1 MMPNQFAGFLAA
13 TAQVPTPFFKND
25 LEIANYALT
34 LEHLENA
41 FYKQV
46 TGSGRLSGKALTY
59 LQVVGRHEQEHV
71 DFLTSFI
78 RQAGGTPVAAARGY
92 DFAKLGDLN
101 SQAGILK
108 VAEMLEQTGV
118 KDVRTYDNGY
128 YPGMGIHEMGTAR
141 MGRDPKTSVLNSHN
155 QVWDAPNVFVT
166 DGACMVSTACQNPS
180 LSYMAFSARA
190 ADFAVR
196 ELNRRNL

>member
-1 MMPNQFAGFLAA
+1 MANQFASFLAA
-13 TAQVPTPFFKND
+13 TAQVPQPFFKND

-71 DFLTSFI
+71 DFLTTFI

-118 KDVRTYDNGY
+118 LAYDGVAFEIKDKKILAAAGSIVAVEARHTAAIRTLL
-128 YPGMGIHEMGTAR
+128 TAQQSATNAGAAVPSGNIDMPVPNAFEKALR
-141 MGRDPKTSVLNSHN
+141 PQEVL
-155 QVWDAPNVFVT
+155 
-166 DGACMVSTACQNPS
+166 
-180 LSYMAFSARA
+180 A
-190 ADFAVR
+190 AVGPIIQQ
-196 ELNRRNL
+196 

>member
-1 MMPNQFAGFLAA
+1 MANQFASFLAA
-13 TAQVPTPFFKND
+13 TAQVPQPFFKND

-71 DFLTSFI
+71 DFLTNFI

-118 KDVRTYDNGY
+118 LAYDGVAFEIKDKQILAAAGSIVAVEARHTAAIRTLLNAQQSPTNAGAMVPSGNIDMPVPNAF
-128 YPGMGIHEMGTAR
+128 E
-141 MGRDPKTSVLNSHN
+141 KVLRP
-155 QVWDAPNVFVT
+155 QEV
-166 DGACMVSTACQNPS
+166 
-180 LSYMAFSARA
+180 LA
-190 ADFAVR
+190 AVGPIIQQ
-196 ELNRRNL
+196 

>member
-1 MMPNQFAGFLAA
+1 MANQFASFLAA
-13 TAQVPTPFFKND
+13 TAQVPQPFFKND

-71 DFLTSFI
+71 DFLTTFI

-108 VAEMLEQTGV
+108 IAEMLEQTGV
-118 KDVRTYDNGY
+118 LAYDGVAFEIKDKQILAAAGSIVAVEARHTAAIRTLL
-128 YPGMGIHEMGTAR
+128 TAQQSATNAGAAVPSGNVD
-141 MGRDPKTSVLNSHN
+141 MPVPNAFEKVLRP
-155 QVWDAPNVFVT
+155 QEV
-166 DGACMVSTACQNPS
+166 
-180 LSYMAFSARA
+180 LA
-190 ADFAVR
+190 AVGPIIQQ
-196 ELNRRNL
+196 

>member
-1 MMPNQFAGFLAA
+1 MANQFASFLAA
-13 TAQVPTPFFKND
+13 TAQVPQPFFKND

-71 DFLTSFI
+71 DFLTNFI

-118 KDVRTYDNGY
+118 LAYDGVAFEIKDKQILAAAGSIVAVEARHTAAIRTLL
-128 YPGMGIHEMGTAR
+128 TAQQSATNAGAAVPSGNVD
-141 MGRDPKTSVLNSHN
+141 MPVPNAFEKVLRP
-155 QVWDAPNVFVT
+155 QEV
-166 DGACMVSTACQNPS
+166 
-180 LSYMAFSARA
+180 LA
-190 ADFAVR
+190 AVGPIIQQ
-196 ELNRRNL
+196 

>member
-1 MMPNQFAGFLAA
+1 MANQFASFLAA
-13 TAQVPTPFFKND
+13 TAQVPQPFFKND

-46 TGSGRLSGKALTY
+46 NGSGRLSGKAATY

-71 DFLTSFI
+71 DFLTTFI

-118 KDVRTYDNGY
+118 LAYDGVAFEIKDKQILAAAGSIVAVEARHTAAIRTLL
-128 YPGMGIHEMGTAR
+128 TAQQSPTNAGAATPSGNVD
-141 MGRDPKTSVLNSHN
+141 MPVPNAFEKVLRP
-155 QVWDAPNVFVT
+155 QEV
-166 DGACMVSTACQNPS
+166 
-180 LSYMAFSARA
+180 LA
-190 ADFAVR
+190 AVGPIIQQ
-196 ELNRRNL
+196 

>member
-1 MMPNQFAGFLAA
+1 MANQFAAFLAA
-13 TAQVPTPFFKND
+13 TAQVPQPFFKND

-71 DFLTSFI
+71 DFLTTFI

-92 DFAKLGDLN
+92 DFAKLGDLS

-118 KDVRTYDNGY
+118 LAYDGVAFEIKDKQILAAAGSIVAVEARHTAAIRTLL
-128 YPGMGIHEMGTAR
+128 TAQQSASNA
-141 MGRDPKTSVLNSHN
+141 GAAVPSGNVDLPVPNAFEKVLRP
-155 QVWDAPNVFVT
+155 QEV
-166 DGACMVSTACQNPS
+166 
-180 LSYMAFSARA
+180 LA
-190 ADFAVR
+190 AVGPIIQQ
-196 ELNRRNL
+196 

>member
-1 MMPNQFAGFLAA
+1 MANQFASFLAA
-13 TAQVPTPFFKND
+13 TAQVPQPFFKND

-71 DFLTSFI
+71 DFLTNFI
-78 RQAGGTPVAAARGY
+78 RQVGGTPVAAARGY

-118 KDVRTYDNGY
+118 LAYDGVAFEIKDKQILAAAGSIVAVEARHTAAIRTLL
-128 YPGMGIHEMGTAR
+128 TAQQSATNAGAAVPSGNVD
-141 MGRDPKTSVLNSHN
+141 MPVPNSFEKVLRP
-155 QVWDAPNVFVT
+155 QEV
-166 DGACMVSTACQNPS
+166 
-180 LSYMAFSARA
+180 LA
-190 ADFAVR
+190 AVGPIIQQ
-196 ELNRRNL
+196 

>member
-1 MMPNQFAGFLAA
+1 MANQFASFLAA
-13 TAQVPTPFFKND
+13 TAQVPQPFFKND

-46 TGSGRLSGKALTY
+46 NGSGRLSGKAATY
-59 LQVVGRHEQEHV
+59 LRIVGQHEQEHV
-71 DFLTSFI
+71 DFLTTFI

-118 KDVRTYDNGY
+118 LAYDGVAFEIKDKQILAAAGSIVAVEARHTAAIRTLL
-128 YPGMGIHEMGTAR
+128 TAQQSPTNAGAATPSGNVD
-141 MGRDPKTSVLNSHN
+141 MPVPNAFEKVLRP
-155 QVWDAPNVFVT
+155 QEV
-166 DGACMVSTACQNPS
+166 
-180 LSYMAFSARA
+180 LA
-190 ADFAVR
+190 AVGPIIQQ
-196 ELNRRNL
+196 

>member
-1 MMPNQFAGFLAA
+1 MANQFASFLAA
-13 TAQVPTPFFKND
+13 TAQVPQPFFKND

-71 DFLTSFI
+71 DFLTNFI

-118 KDVRTYDNGY
+118 LAYDGVAFEIKDKQILAAAGSIVAVEARHTAAIRTLL
-128 YPGMGIHEMGTAR
+128 TAQQSATNAGAAVPSGNVD
-141 MGRDPKTSVLNSHN
+141 MPVPNAVEKVLRP
-155 QVWDAPNVFVT
+155 QEV
-166 DGACMVSTACQNPS
+166 
-180 LSYMAFSARA
+180 LA
-190 ADFAVR
+190 AVGPIIQQ
-196 ELNRRNL
+196 